1 MQEGKKSLSEFIVD
15 VLITGQTFRLAE
27 LTAKVQELSGRNVKT
42 QDISSIM
49 SKLSNSEKCELGYLI
64 KKEKAE
70 RGYVYRFVKEAC
82 NLQPEEVYDL
92 TRKAG
97 KNKFTL
103 DEAIKKEP
111 GLKKYVKAKETKTAA
126 KKTETKKADEAAPAK
141 QRVFNQGVNIALA
154 EFEKMLR
161 GQGGLKVNVNLNIRF
176 KFSDNN

>member
-1 MQEGKKSLSEFIVD
+1 MQEGKKSLSEFIID
-15 VLITGQTFRLAE
+15 ALISGQPLRLAE
-27 LTAKVQELSGRNVKT
+27 ITEKVKELSERNVKR

-49 SKLSNSEKCELGYLI
+49 SKLSNSGKCELGYLI
-64 KKEKAE
+64 KKEKAG
-70 RGYVYRFVKEAC
+70 RGYAYRFVKEAC
-82 NLQPEEVYDL
+82 SLQPEQLYDL

-111 GLKKYVKAKETKTAA
+111 GLKKYVKAKKTKTAA

-141 QRVFNQGVNIALA
+141 QWVFNQGVNIALA

-161 GQGGLKVNVNLNIRF
+161 GQGGLKVNVYLNIRF